1 MGHPIFSD
9 GWAKACASQ
18 LNDREGYRRAA
29 ATWEGSVVLL
39 MTGDPPEAIDQERRV
54 LLDLW
59 SGGCREAR
67 TAVPSDEEPAR
78 YVMAG
83 SPATWAQV
91 LTGRLAPSW
100 PSSRGASSW
109 SRAAWPSCCPTW
121 RWPPN
126 WWQRQRRWKR
136 CFQLKIEDFR
146 LKICGGQD
154 CAEMSAWLRRG
165 SRPVH
170 RTPAGAA

>member
-1 MGHPIFSD
+1 MAHPIFSD
-9 GWAKACASQ
+9 GWAKACAQQ

-39 MTGDPPEAIDQERRV
+39 MTGDPPEAVERERRV

-83 SPATWAQV
+83 SAATWAQV
-91 LTGRLAPSW
+91 LTGRLAPLLALIT
-100 PSSRGASSW
+100 G
-109 SRAAWPSCCPTW
+109 
-121 RWPPN
+121 
-126 WWQRQRRWKR
+126 
-136 CFQLKIEDFR
+136 R
-146 LKICGGQD
+146 LKLVKGSL
-154 CAEMSAWLRRG
+154 AELLPHATLAQEL
-165 SRPVH
+165 V
-170 RTPAGAA
+170 AAAREVDVEDWGEFEK